1 MINRFAIQN
10 FVKDRRYILPLALS
24 YLRKYGYKAFIKRV
38 YLTLSSGNIHSSY
51 STHQNLQ
58 IGDINEF
65 YEMNPRVVLISND
78 LLSPSHAYRTGNFA
92 EALWEMS
99 VENYVLTVE
108 QVSKIPV
115 LPRNTVV
122 VIFWR
127 TAISLKQLPWFE
139 NAKSR
144 GIILA
149 YDNDD
154 LTFDS
159 TVYTTENVHALSIIP
174 EGTATFLRETVC
186 ILQEN
191 QVKESRL
198 GIACTPEMVTSY
210 GKLGIPS
217 LIVPIVVPRWMERQ
231 AAEIRLV
238 IDSQKEKKL
247 AEQSD
252 IKIVYASGSPSHG
265 MDFQSCV
272 SGITKFLSSF
282 PNSTLTIIGSP
293 PMLEKE
299 FPINVRSQ
307 VIYSPMVAHEKLM
320 MALSEYDVQIAPLEL
335 GNPFVE
341 AKSATKFMHGG
352 ILGIPTIATP
362 ALPFCHLIENGVN
375 GFLASTPLDWFQAL
389 SMMTYKTKR
398 FEVGQNALK
407 TVKEKCTLDY
417 IKPLLEELILPKVSA
432 GEPVLTSL
440 TKSKTLFWL
449 VPDFSINSGGT
460 RNIFN
465 LATLAQQAGFESKII
480 YNNSNLKLEE
490 LRQFTDRYYGFR
502 NLKIVAGI
510 PAMESPHAVIAVH
523 HSSVP
528 WMKTFSPPD
537 TNLVYLV
544 QDFEPYFYPMSTTYI
559 DTLSTYFDA
568 DLRIITSLKWMSEKI
583 YAITGSRVPYLD
595 FPMDREIYKV
605 ESGSTRSG
613 IIFYAK
619 EDTPRRLYELG
630 IKALR
635 IVNRLDSSI
644 PITIFGGGK
653 LPSDLI
659 NAVNYSSS
667 LSNLELAHHYQT
679 NKVGLSFAPTNPS
692 GIPYEMMACGLPV
705 VDVVV
710 PGEVANKYF
719 NEKVVLFNPIASS
732 LASEILKLLNV
743 ESYWDERSNSGLSF
757 TQEMHSKSEIQ
768 KVLIDFLESL

>member
-1 MINRFAIQN
+1 M
-10 FVKDRRYILPLALS
+10 KDRKYILPLALS
-24 YLRKYGYKAFIKRV
+24 YLRKYGFKAFLKRV
-38 YLTLSSGNIHSSY
+38 FITLQSGNIHSSY
-51 STHQNLQ
+51 STHQNIQ
-58 IGDINEF
+58 IDTLTEF
-65 YEMNPRVVLISND
+65 YQINPRVVLVSND
-78 LLSPSHAYRTGNFA
+78 LRSPSHAYRIGNFS
-92 EALWEMS
+92 EALWELS
-99 VENYVLTVE
+99 VENYVLTVD
-108 QVSKIPV
+108 QISKIPV
-115 LPRNTVV
+115 LPRDTSV

-127 TAISLKQLPWFE
+127 TAISLEQLPWFE

-144 GIILA
+144 GVFLA

-159 TVYTTENVHALSIIP
+159 SVYTIENVHALTVIP
-174 EGTATFLRETVC
+174 EETAAFLTKKVC
-186 ILQEN
+186 ISQEK
-191 QVKESRL
+191 QVKESHL

-217 LIVPIVVPRWMERQ
+217 LIVPIVIPRWMERQ
-231 AAEIRLV
+231 ASEIRLV
-238 IDSQKEKKL
+238 IDSQKEKKSSK
-247 AEQSD
+247 QSD

-299 FPINVRSQ
+299 FPINIRGQ
-307 VIYSPMVAHEKLM
+307 INYSPMVAHEKLM
-320 MALSEYDVQIAPLEL
+320 LTLSEFDVQIAPLES

-341 AKSATKFMHGG
+341 AKSATKFMQGG

-362 ALPFCHLIENGVN
+362 TLPFCHLIENGIN

-389 SMMTYKTKR
+389 SAMTYKTKR

-407 TVKEKCTLDY
+407 TVKEKCTVDF
-417 IKPLLEELILPKVSA
+417 IKPLLAELILSKASS
-432 GEPVLTSL
+432 GEPVTPGL
-440 TKSKTLFWL
+440 TKSKTLYWL
-449 VPDFSINSGGT
+449 VPDFSRNSGGT

-465 LATLAQQAGFESKII
+465 MATLAQQSGFESKII
-480 YNNSNLKLEE
+480 YNNSNLKLEK
-490 LRQFTDRYYGFR
+490 LRRLTNQYYGFG
-502 NLKIVAGI
+502 NLEIVAGI
-510 PAMESPHAVIAVH
+510 PVMESPHAVIAVH

-559 DTLSTYFDA
+559 DTLSTYFDP
-568 DLRIITSLKWMSEKI
+568 DLQIITSLKWMSEKI
-583 YAITGSRVPYLD
+583 YGLTGSRVPYLD

-605 ESGSTRSG
+605 KSGSTRSG

-619 EDTPRRLYELG
+619 QDTPRRLYELG
-630 IKALR
+630 LKTLR
-635 IVNRLDSSI
+635 IVNRVDSSI
-644 PITIFGGGK
+644 PISIFGGGE

-667 LSNLELAHHYQT
+667 LSNQELANHYQT
-679 NKVGLSFAPTNPS
+679 SKVGLSFAPTNPS

-705 VDVVV
+705 VDVAV
-710 PGEVANKYF
+710 PGEAPNKYF
-719 NEKVVLFNPIASS
+719 NEKVVLSNPTASS
-732 LASEILKLLNV
+732 LASEILNLLND
-743 ESYWDERSNSGLSF
+743 ECYWGERSKSGLSF
-757 TQEMHSKSEIQ
+757 IQEMHSKDEIQ
-768 KVLIDFLESL
+768 EVLINFLENL